1 MGWMRLTLINLM
13 KSIHINSNKNPPANL
28 KGNNRSTQ
36 IKNILSWK
44 FWYGRDNHVHQHK
57 NNLKTCLKQRRLQF
71 QLKDK
76 TVITV
81 STDGMQRISLEIAL
95 KKLVVF
101 LWNSIKHAKKKKKKK
116 RAGSVKEEIKP
127 IKSIKKGHVTF

>member
-57 NNLKTCLKQRRLQF
+57 NNLKTCLKERKLQF

-101 LWNSIKHAKKKKKKK
+101 LWNSIKHAKKKKKK